1 MSYFKLPN
9 APATS
14 DAFVDKLSILL
25 PSSHRFADLATKL
38 LTYQGLDIL
47 PLTQGDNDLLKADVK
62 AKAYALHEQL
72 LHRSPMPDA
81 CVLVLLT
88 DESSPKLLLTKRAS
102 NLSSHAG
109 EMALVGGKRDD
120 TDRSSWGVALR
131 EAYEEVGLCAD
142 DASLVGYLPM
152 QMSKNGLLVRPVVAT
167 VSADVKEKLTPSEDE
182 IAKIFWVDWQYLQNS
197 PPIDWVFYRTDVGK
211 VPMNLHTPA
220 WLIDTKPCL
229 EPWHLDMTNRP
240 SDPDVLWGLTGRIL
254 ANLLQIGYG
263 IDYPWYYRLSPYGV

>member
-1 MSYFKLPN
+1 MSYFKLPKLV
-9 APATS
+9 ATCET
-14 DAFVDKLSILL
+14 FVDKLPTHL
-25 PSSHRFADLATKL
+25 PPSHRFFGLASKL
-38 LTYQGLDIL
+38 LAYQGLDIL
-47 PLTQGDNDLLKADVK
+47 PLSQGDNDLLTDDVK
-62 AKAYALHEQL
+62 AKACALHEKL
-72 LHRSPMPDA
+72 LHQLPMPDA

-88 DESSPKLLLTKRAS
+88 DETLPKLLLTKRAS

-142 DASLVGYLPM
+142 DANLVGYLPM

-220 WLIDTKPCL
+220 WLIDTKIHH
-229 EPWHLDMTNRP
+229 WDMTDTTNRP
-240 SDPDVLWGLTGRIL
+240 NNPDVLWGLTGRIL

-263 IDYPWYYRLSPYGV
+263 IDYPWYYRLSPCGA